1 MSAQDRRDNGGED
14 SGPQKKWNP
23 GIYISAIARDD
34 LL

>member
-14 SGPQKKWNP
+14 FEPQEKWNP
-23 GIYISAIARDD
+23 GIYISAIARDG